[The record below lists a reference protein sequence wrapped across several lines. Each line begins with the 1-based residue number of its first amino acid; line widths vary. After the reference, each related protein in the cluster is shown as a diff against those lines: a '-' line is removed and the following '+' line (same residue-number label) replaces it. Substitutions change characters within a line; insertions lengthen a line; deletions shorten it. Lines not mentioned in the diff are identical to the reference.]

1 MPGRAPDPIEEA
13 NMVVDKKTVGKRLS
27 ALRAVAWTDHKGFC
41 AKAGIGLADW
51 NNYEGANMLLP
62 PNVGGKLVECV
73 PGLTLD
79 WLYLGRTS
87 GLDGD
92 LKRKLAAAEAG
103 KAA

>member
-1 MPGRAPDPIEEA
+1 MT
-13 NMVVDKKTVGKRLS
+13 VDKKLVGKRLK
-27 ALRAVAWTDHKGFC
+27 ALRAVAWADHKGFC
-41 AKAGIGLADW
+41 AKCGIGLADW

-62 PNVGGKLVECV
+62 PNVGGKLVENI

-79 WLYLGRTS
+79 WLYLGRIN

-92 LKRKLAAAEAG
+92 LQKKLAAAEAG